1 MEDQEVQKYFGTIL
15 EKETHVSAGVAA
27 IRTLMEVIRQSKCA
41 TVQELVTNLKKAID
55 SMKNA
60 NLPVAV
66 IMSCCELFLRF
77 ITLVGLD
84 GGSFNECKEVML
96 SRGNLFLHNLDE
108 ARGKIVKFSSKFI
121 LDGSKVLTHSRS
133 RVVLQTLYQAFKQ
146 GKRFEVFITI
156 SSPDNSGKIMY
167 KELTTAGIPCTLILD
182 SAIGYVMEQID
193 FIMVGAEGVLE
204 SGGIVNKV
212 GTYTMAVCAKE
223 MKKPFY
229 VLAESFKF
237 SRLFPLNQ
245 QDLPAEYKVGI
256 FVAFIQICIK
266 CYFQY
271 TSAIRKTDLKS
282 AHPLVD
288 YTPPSYITLLFTDLG
303 ILTPSAVS
311 DELIRLYL

>member
-1 MEDQEVQKYFGTIL
+1 MYLQELQ
-15 EKETHVSAGVAA
+15 
-27 IRTLMEVIRQSKCA
+27 QSGPLWNSVFSGA

-245 QDLPAEYKVGI
+245 QDLPAEYK
-256 FVAFIQICIK
+256 
-266 CYFQY
+266 Y